1 MFSVVHHISIHLMLR
16 FIDCQAENNHC
27 VYSFQ
32 YISCYGLS
40 QRTFSDYRARNAFQY
55 ISCYGLSYR
64 WLLTYFSLIN
74 FNTSHVTV
82 YPDTSKI
89 HIKLNEFQYISC
101 YGLSTTTG
109 SPVFSSYISIHPM
122 LRFITMFCAAALVV
136 SIFQYIPCYGLS
148 YGEKPNSYYSN

>member
-27 VYSFQ
+27 VYS
-32 YISCYGLS
+32 
-40 QRTFSDYRARNAFQY
+40 FQY

>member
-101 YGLSTTTG
+101 YGLSTEPKVIIPQGKNFNTSHVTVYLHRG
-109 SPVFSSYISIHPM
+109 FALWLFIMISIHLM
-122 LRFITMFCAAALVV
+122 LRFILWRKA
-136 SIFQYIPCYGLS
+136 
-148 YGEKPNSYYSN
+148 